1 MNSLCLYSWS
11 LSCLRCGLTD
21 MDLMLLGRTNFE
33 GFRRLLVQRAKDA
46 IGLSSIEISIW
57 GVQ

>member
-33 GFRRLLVQRAKDA
+33 GFRLQRAKDA
-46 IGLSSIEISIW
+46 I
-57 GVQ
+57 V